1 MILKFF
7 RNVLVAVL
15 AAWAPFIQSAP
26 KELIFSAA
34 PTEATEKALAQYTP
48 LMEYLSKEI
57 GVKIRVEMAPN
68 FIEYSQKLIENYY
81 DITFDGPHL
90 TGWRMQRFN
99 HKVLAK
105 FPGDLRFIVLVRDDA
120 DISKVR
126 KLAGKKV
133 CGVGIPNLMTMG
145 FLDLFAD
152 PASTP
157 VVVNVKE
164 FGDAVVCAQQGKG
177 VAAVT
182 RDKFWVKLPEGKK
195 AGLKVLFHSPDPW
208 PERAFSVSDSVDA
221 STREKLRAALLSPE
235 GAAAGAVLLNNL
247 KMDKFVPA
255 TDKEYQGFGRLL
267 RHVWGFHDQTTPLV
281 QNPD

>member
-1 MILKFF
+1 MYSKLPLI
-7 RNVLVAVL
+7 RLVFIASL
-15 AAWAPFIQSAP
+15 FGLWAPAIQSAP

-157 VVVNVKE
+157 LVVNVKD
-164 FGDAVVCAQQGKG
+164 FGDAVGCAQRGDG

-182 RDKFWVKLPEGKK
+182 RDKFWIKLTVEKRQ
-195 AGLKVLFHSPDPW
+195 GLKVLFHSPALW
-208 PERAFSVSDSVDA
+208 PERAFSVSDRVDA
-221 STREKLRAALLSPE
+221 KTREKLRAALLSPNANIA
-235 GAAAGAVLLNNL
+235 GAALLKNY
-247 KMDKFVPA
+247 KMEKFVPA
-255 TDKEYQGFGRLL
+255 TDKEYQGYGRLL
-267 RHVWGFHDQTTPLV
+267 RHVWGFHEQSGAM
-281 QNPD
+281 